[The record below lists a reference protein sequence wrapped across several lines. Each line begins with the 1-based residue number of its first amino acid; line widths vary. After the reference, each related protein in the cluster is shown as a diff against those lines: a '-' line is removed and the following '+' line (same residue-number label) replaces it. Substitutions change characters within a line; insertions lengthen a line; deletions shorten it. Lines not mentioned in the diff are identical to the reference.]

1 MDMKTVLAAIAA
13 FSSLTISVSADA
25 AAIIN
30 FDDKTAISGSND
42 FKSQLAGLGLTK
54 YDTTGASIFLTENSL
69 ITFHLLGSESGFNDS
84 FFTLSAPNLMKG
96 ESSPFQNN
104 FGSPILIGS
113 ANFNAGSL
121 TGLLN
126 FSSIGGKPATI
137 GQDGFAIFLGNT
149 QKSGSALSTF
159 YFGYDDQVTKA
170 DNDYDDMIIRATVTS
185 AVPEPAT
192 WATLLLG
199 FGAIGGVMRAKRRKP
214 KVAVSLG

>member
-1 MDMKTVLAAIAA
+1 MKTVLAALAV
-13 FSSLTISVSADA
+13 FSSLTMSVSAEA
-25 AAIIN
+25 AAIIS
-30 FDDKTAISGSND
+30 FDGKTSISGSND

-54 YDTTGASIFLTENSL
+54 YDTTGASIFLTENSV
-69 ITFHLLGSESGFNDS
+69 ITFHLLGSESGFNDG
-84 FFTLSAPNLMKG
+84 FFTISDPNLMKG

-104 FGSPILIGS
+104 FGSPVLIGS

-126 FSSIGGKPATI
+126 FSSIGGKPATV
-137 GQDGFAIFLGNT
+137 GQNGFAIFLGNK
-149 QKSGSALSTF
+149 QKTGADLSTF

-192 WATLLLG
+192 WAMMLIG
-199 FGAIGGVMRAKRRKP
+199 FGAIGGAMRVNRRKT
-214 KVAVSLG
+214 KVAALAC